1 LHLTLRVPGGRIVDG
16 PAAKWMAGLRAYAEL
31 GLGELRLTANQN
43 LQLANIAAS
52 EQAKVNALV
61 AQYGLGIHEAATP
74 VALDAI
80 ACVALPTCALAMAE
94 AERYIMDFSARVD
107 ALLTTHGLD
116 RERVSV
122 RITGCPN
129 GCGRPYVAE
138 IGLVGKAP
146 GRYNLMLGADALG
159 TRLNTLYREN
169 LDETAIL
176 AALDPLIAGWA
187 AGRRAD
193 ETFGDWTVRNGV
205 VVPPA
210 VEA

>member
-1 LHLTLRVPGGRIVDG
+1 MD
-16 PAAKWMAGLRAYAEL
+16 
-31 GLGELRLTANQN
+31 
-43 LQLANIAAS
+43 
-52 EQAKVNALV
+52 ALV
-61 AQYGLGIHEAATP
+61 AQFGLGIHEAATP

-80 ACVALPTCALAMAE
+80 ACVALPTCSLAMAE

-107 ALLTTHGLD
+107 ALLEKHALGG
-116 RERVSV
+116 ERVSV

-176 AALDPLIAGWA
+176 AALDPLVGAWA
-187 AGRRAD
+187 AGRRAG
-193 ETFGDWTVRNGV
+193 ETFGDWTVRAGV